1 MNPELRYVLAPVFRW
16 LGLGVL
22 LGALAFAADREMFLQ
37 HAQPVLGTVTATH
50 TEPRACDDGGRG
62 RRPPTAAAIKASGCQ
77 AYFADIAAPQG
88 AGSLLLGVGRRA
100 PTEFTQLHPGSHL
113 DVLVETGAHHR
124 VLRNAWGALWGLPI
138 ALAGVGLALLG
149 AWFVFSRPPPED

>member
-1 MNPELRYVLAPVFRW
+1 MSPELKYVLAPVFRW
-16 LGLGVL
+16 VGLGVL

-37 HAQPVLGTVTATH
+37 HAQPVQGLVTATH

-62 RRPPTAAAIKASGCQ
+62 RRATPASIAASGCL

-88 AGSLLLGVGRRA
+88 ATGALLVGVGRRPPA
-100 PTEFTQLHPGSHL
+100 EYTQLHPGAHL

-124 VLRNAWGALWGLPI
+124 VLRNAWGPLWGLPV
-138 ALAGVGLALLG
+138 ALAAVGLALLG
-149 AWFVFSRPPPED
+149 AWFAFSRPPPED

>member
-1 MNPELRYVLAPVFRW
+1 MSPELRFVLAPVFRY
-16 LGLGVL
+16 LAFGVL
-22 LGALAFAADREMFLQ
+22 AGALAFGADRELFLQ
-37 HAQPVLGTVTATH
+37 HAQPVLGEVTATH

-62 RRPPTAAAIKASGCQ
+62 RRPPSDAQIKASGCQ

-100 PTEFTQLHPGSHL
+100 PSEFTRLHPGAHV

-124 VLRNAWGALWGLPI
+124 VMRNDWWALWGLPA
-138 ALAGVGLALLG
+138 ALAVIGVGLLG
-149 AWFVFSRPPPED
+149 AWLAFSRAPPEA